1 MSATPSATNDTD
13 DTGTAGAPG
22 AAKARPTASP
32 RASES
37 SSALA
42 GTGTLFRFALRRDR
56 VRLPVWVLALFLG
69 TVSSVSSFD
78 TSYDT
83 AKKRADVAETMDSPA
98 GLAMTGPQRY
108 LDDYNIGSMT
118 GHQMLGFGA
127 VLVGI
132 MSVLII
138 SRHTR
143 TEEETNRAELIR
155 SGVVGRHAYLA
166 AALGVAVVANLAL
179 GLLLAGGMAGMGV
192 DGVDGQGSLLYG
204 LAHTAIGIFFAAVAA
219 ITVQVTAYARGAS
232 GMAMAVIGAAYAL
245 RAAGDVGSDWVSWL
259 SPIGWVQRTYVYVDN
274 RWWPLLLVLA
284 AAVVC
289 AAAGFVLSTRRD
301 VGAGLK
307 AARLGSPVGSDAL
320 TTPLGF
326 ALRLHRG
333 LLFGFGAGALL
344 LGVMYGSI
352 LGDAEEM
359 IEGIDELEEQLA
371 EVGGANVAESFAS
384 VVMIVLAVVCSI
396 YVVMAAL
403 RPRAEE
409 SAGRAEPLL
418 STALSRDRWVL
429 SHAIVGAAG
438 GTVLML
444 LAGIGFG
451 ASGAAST
458 GDGGLFL
465 KLVGA
470 SLAYAPALWVTIG
483 LAVALFGWAP
493 RAVAA
498 AWVVPVYGFVVGYLG
513 EILKFPGALNDLS
526 PFGHVPQLPAKDM
539 SWTPLLALTAIAV
552 GLVWL
557 GLVGFRRR
565 DLETK

>member
-1 MSATPSATNDTD
+1 MSATSST
-13 DTGTAGAPG
+13 TGTAKAQPPAPPPAQEGA
-22 AAKARPTASP
+22 
-32 RASES
+32 
-37 SSALA
+37 SALA
-42 GTGTLFRFALRRDR
+42 GTGTLIRFALRRDR
-56 VRLPVWVLALFLG
+56 IRLPVWVIALFLG

-83 AKKRADVAETMDSPA
+83 PKKRADVAETMDSPA
-98 GLAMTGPQRY
+98 GLAMTGPEHY

-118 GHQMLGFGA
+118 GHQMLGFTA
-127 VLVGI
+127 ILVGI
-132 MSVLII
+132 MSVLLI

-143 TEEETNRAELIR
+143 TEEETNRAELVR
-155 SGVVGRHAYLA
+155 STVVGRHAYLA
-166 AALGVAVVANLAL
+166 AALIVAVIANLVL
-179 GLLLAGGMAGMGV
+179 GLLLAVGLSGMGI

-204 LAHTAIGIFFAAVAA
+204 LAHTAIGVLFASVAA
-219 ITVQVTAYARGAS
+219 ITVQITAYARGAS

-245 RAAGDVGSDWVSWL
+245 RAAGDVGSDWLSWL

-284 AAVVC
+284 AAAVC
-289 AAAGFVLSTRRD
+289 TAVGFVLSTHRD

-307 AARLGSPVGSDAL
+307 AARLGSPTGSETL

-333 LLFGFGAGALL
+333 LLAGFGAGALV

-352 LGDAEEM
+352 LSDVEEM
-359 IEGIDELEEQLA
+359 VDGFDELEKQLA
-371 EVGGANVAESFAS
+371 EIGGGTIAESFAS
-384 VVMIVLAVVCSI
+384 VVMVVIAVVCSI

-418 STALSRDRWVL
+418 ATALSRSRWVL
-429 SHAIVGAAG
+429 SHVIVGAAG

-444 LAGIGFG
+444 VAGIGFG
-451 ASGAAST
+451 ISGAAST
-458 GDGGLFL
+458 GDGDLFL

-470 SLAYAPALWVTIG
+470 ALAYSPALWVAIG
-483 LAVALFGWAP
+483 LAVALFGWIP
-493 RAVAA
+493 RAVAI
-498 AWVVPVYGFVVGYLG
+498 AWVVPVYGFIVNYLG
-513 EILKFPGALNDLS
+513 ELLKFPDILTDLS

-539 SWTPLLALTAIAV
+539 SWMPLLVLTAIAV